1 MSCADD
7 SHPESRDMSYE
18 ISEQSVVIWSE
29 GSRLSAI
36 LIRPKME
43 GARPGILLC
52 HGWGG
57 LKEHL
62 ARYARDFAKA
72 GFVCLVF
79 DYRGWG
85 GSDGRLISADGPM
98 LIEAGRQTVTARVIR
113 EAVDPLDQVADIRSC
128 FAWLRSEDGVDPA
141 RVGLWGSSYGG
152 GHVVFV
158 TGTDPDVK
166 ATVAQ
171 IGGYGHPAAQ
181 WYRDLAIKRST
192 DKARAR
198 IDPPVP
204 QGIDLAPGLKGTPD
218 VARQYGH
225 SPLKAAEN
233 IRVPVLFIDAE
244 HEEYNDPSLQGGA
257 AYEIVRRHAIA
268 ERRTFPC
275 THYVIYDKYYER
287 AMELAREW
295 FKKYL

>member
-1 MSCADD
+1 MS
-7 SHPESRDMSYE
+7 HEL
-18 ISEQSVVIWSE
+18 SERHVTVWSE
-29 GSRLSAI
+29 GSRLSA
-36 LIRPKME
+36 LLVRPNVE
-43 GARPGILLC
+43 AALPAILLC

-62 ARYARDFAKA
+62 APYARDFSRA
-72 GFVCLVF
+72 GFACLVF

-85 GSDGRLISADGPM
+85 ESDGRIISLAETPTLTTPGP
-98 LIEAGRQTVTARVIR
+98 QTLRACVIR
-113 EAVDPLDQVADIRSC
+113 EVVDPLDQVADIRAC
-128 FAWLRSEDGVDPA
+128 LAYLRSEEAVAPD

-152 GHVVFV
+152 GHAIFV
-158 TGTDPDVK
+158 TGTDTTVK

-171 IGGYGHPAAQ
+171 IGGYGHPMAG
-181 WYRDLAIKRST
+181 WYRDLARKRAA

-218 VARQYGH
+218 VARQYGY

-244 HEEYNDPSLQGGA
+244 HEEYNDASLQGSA
-257 AYEIVRRHAIA
+257 AYAIVKQHAIS
-268 ERRTFPC
+268 ERLTFPC
-275 THYVIYDKYYER
+275 THYAVYDKYYMP
-287 AMELAREW
+287 AMESARGW
-295 FKKYL
+295 FQKYL

>member
-1 MSCADD
+1 MT
-7 SHPESRDMSYE
+7 HE
-18 ISEQSVVIWSE
+18 IMEHSVTIWSE

-36 LIRPKME
+36 VIRPQTE
-43 GARPGILLC
+43 GIFPGIVLC

-85 GSDGRLISADGPM
+85 ESDGRIISAAAGPM
-98 LIEAGRQTVTARVIR
+98 LIEAGELTVKARVVR
-113 EAVDPLDQVADIRSC
+113 EIVDPLDQIADIRAC
-128 FAWLRSEDGVDPA
+128 LAWLRSEEGVDPA

-171 IGGYGHPAAQ
+171 IGGYGHPAAP
-181 WYRDLAIKRST
+181 WYRELALKRAA

-204 QGIDLAPGLKGTPD
+204 QGEDGAPGLKGTPD

-244 HEEYNDPSLQGGA
+244 HEEYNDPSLQGSA
-257 AYEIVRRHAIA
+257 ACEIVRKHAIA
-268 ERRTFPC
+268 ERKTFPC
-275 THYVIYDKYYER
+275 THYVVYDKYYTP
-287 AMELAREW
+287 AMELARNW
-295 FKKYL
+295 FEKYL

>member
-1 MSCADD
+1 MNHDI
-7 SHPESRDMSYE
+7 R
-18 ISEQSVVIWSE
+18 EQPVTVWSE
-29 GSRLSAI
+29 GSRLSAL
-36 LIRPKME
+36 LIRPVV
-43 GARPGILLC
+43 GGVLPAILLC

-62 ARYARDFAKA
+62 AKYARDFARA

-85 GSDGRLISADGPM
+85 ESDGRIVSAADTPM
-98 LIEAGRQTVTARVIR
+98 LTTQGEQTLTACIVR
-113 EAVDPLDQVADIRSC
+113 EIVDPLDQVADIRAC
-128 FAWLRSEDGVDPA
+128 LAYLRSEAGVDPD

-158 TGTDPDVK
+158 TGTDARVK

-171 IGGYGHPAAQ
+171 IGGYGHPAAD
-181 WYRDLAIKRST
+181 WYRDLALKRAA

-204 QGIDLAPGLKGTPD
+204 QGIDTAPGLKGTPD

-233 IRVPVLFIDAE
+233 IRVPVLFLDAE
-244 HEEYNDPSLQGGA
+244 REEYNDASLQGGA
-257 AYEIVRRHAIA
+257 ARAIVGRHAIS
-268 ERRTFPC
+268 ERHTFPC
-275 THYVIYDKYYER
+275 SHYEVYDKYYTP
-287 AMELAREW
+287 AMELARGW
-295 FKKYL
+295 FLKYL